1 MLIVDG
7 NAIARDLVVQ
17 GEVPVGFTDT
27 DDVNVVIQ
35 AGKSVAMIFPDQ
47 DGLGTLLIPNT
58 VALIEG
64 APHPEQ
70 DKQLIDFLLSKAV
83 ESRLAFSDSMQIPV
97 REGVETPLQVP
108 AYSAIRAMQ
117 VDYRAIADNLER
129 AARFNRELFRR

>member
-1 MLIVDG
+1 M
-7 NAIARDLVVQ
+7 
-17 GEVPVGFTDT
+17 
-27 DDVNVVIQ
+27 
-35 AGKSVAMIFPDQ
+35 
-47 DGLGTLLIPNT
+47 
-58 VALIEG
+58 ALIEG

-70 DKQLIDFLLSKAV
+70 GKQLIDFLLSKAV

-97 REGVETPLQVP
+97 REGVETPPQVP